1 MAIGRLSMKVGGK
14 GKACAHSNYIERQ
27 GKYAHRLETGERLVA
42 TGSGNMPEWA
52 QSSSQF
58 WKAADEHERANGTTY
73 REMEI
78 ALPRELDDK
87 QKEKLV
93 REWVKQ
99 EIGQKHAYTWAIHSP
114 KASDGGEQPHVHLM
128 FSERVMDGHER
139 GPEQF
144 FKRYNSKTP
153 EKGGAKKANT
163 GKHPLERK
171 EELKDLRHRWEVMCN
186 RHLRAAECRERV
198 SLKPNNEIRQGEPEP
213 KMLPSEWQRGTG
225 KADIIAF
232 REARKEQV
240 KARHD
245 VRLSV
250 RPTEHME
257 VELIHLAYRKQAD
270 QRQAQAAAAAARQAE
285 ADRRAAEERQALIA
299 KLPAME
305 KAVIAE
311 IEDETNRRLDT
322 DFEYQALWKER
333 EQHEKARQEA
343 EANADKAE
351 RDEAATAQEA
361 QDLAKKHTI
370 QTRLHR
376 SGFKTFMPLAE
387 AEQFRDD
394 CKTYKEAERT
404 RQTSLAEKVQQ
415 IDRKLKE
422 IRQRILDKARKELD
436 DLYKKLT
443 SIREAMKAAKE
454 ARVAQE
460 KAQKKAQTPASQEDQ
475 AVRKRGRGR

>member
-1 MAIGRLSMKVGGK
+1 MEIGRLSMKVGGK

-27 GKYAHRLETGERLVA
+27 GKYAYRLETGERLVA

-58 WKAADEHERANGTTY
+58 WKAADEHERANWTTY

-99 EIGQKHAYTWAIHSP
+99 EIGYQHAYTWAIHSP
-114 KASDGGEQPHVHLM
+114 RASDGGEQPHVHMM
-128 FSERVMDGHER
+128 FSERMMDGHER

-144 FKRYNSKTP
+144 FKRYNGKAP

-171 EELKDLRHRWEVMCN
+171 EELKDLRHRWEIMCN

-198 SLKPNNEIRQGEPEP
+198 SLKPNNEVRHGEPEP

-225 KADIIAF
+225 KADIVAF
-232 REARKEQV
+232 REARKEQIQ
-240 KARHD
+240 ASHD
-245 VRLSV
+245 VRVSV

-257 VELIHLAYRKQAD
+257 AELIHLAHRKQVD

-311 IEDETNRRLDT
+311 IEDETNRRFDT

-333 EQHEKARQEA
+333 ERHEQASQEA
-343 EANADKAE
+343 GGNADKAE
-351 RDEAATAQEA
+351 RDEAAAAQEA
-361 QDLAKKHTI
+361 QELAQKHTI

-394 CKTYKEAERT
+394 CK
-404 RQTSLAEKVQQ
+404 
-415 IDRKLKE
+415 
-422 IRQRILDKARKELD
+422 
-436 DLYKKLT
+436 
-443 SIREAMKAAKE
+443 
-454 ARVAQE
+454 
-460 KAQKKAQTPASQEDQ
+460 
-475 AVRKRGRGR
+475 

>member
-1 MAIGRLSMKVGGK
+1 LTPKDCGVAIGRLSMKVGGK

-52 QSSSQF
+52 KSSSQF

-99 EIGQKHAYTWAIHSP
+99 EIGQQHAYTWAIHSP

-171 EELKDLRHRWEVMCN
+171 EELKDLRHRWEVLCN

-232 REARKEQV
+232 REARKEQ
-240 KARHD
+240 
-245 VRLSV
+245 
-250 RPTEHME
+250 
-257 VELIHLAYRKQAD
+257 
-270 QRQAQAAAAAARQAE
+270 
-285 ADRRAAEERQALIA
+285 EE
-299 KLPAME
+299 
-305 KAVIAE
+305 
-311 IEDETNRRLDT
+311 
-322 DFEYQALWKER
+322 
-333 EQHEKARQEA
+333 ARQEA

-351 RDEAATAQEA
+351 RDETAAAQEA

-404 RQTSLAEKVQQ
+404 RQTSLAEKVEQ
-415 IDRKLKE
+415 IDQKLKE

-436 DLYKKLT
+436 GLYKKLA
-443 SIREAMKAAKE
+443 SIREAMKAVKE
-454 ARVAQE
+454 AHVAQE

-475 AVRKRGRGR
+475 AIRKRGRGR

>member
-99 EIGQKHAYTWAIHSP
+99 EIGQQHAYTWAIHSP

-171 EELKDLRHRWEVMCN
+171 EELKDLRHRWEVLCN

-198 SLKPNNEIRQGEPEP
+198 SLKPNNEIKHGEPEP

-240 KARHD
+240 EARHD

-250 RPTEHME
+250 RPTEQME
-257 VELIHLAYRKQAD
+257 GDLIHLAYRKKVD
-270 QRQAQAAAAAARQAE
+270 QEKARQE
-285 ADRRAAEERQALIA
+285 AATRRADEERQALIA

-311 IEDETNRRLDT
+311 IEDETNRRLRT
-322 DFEYQALWKER
+322 DVELLALEKER
-333 EQHEKARQEA
+333 EQHEEACREA

-351 RDEAATAQEA
+351 RDEAAAAQEA

-404 RQTSLAEKVQQ
+404 RQTSLSEKVEQ
-415 IDRKLKE
+415 IDQKLKE

-436 DLYKKLT
+436 GLYKKLA
-443 SIREAMKAAKE
+443 SIREAMKAVKE

-460 KAQKKAQTPASQEDQ
+460 KAQKKPRRQP
-475 AVRKRGRGR
+475 VRKIRRSGNEGEGGK